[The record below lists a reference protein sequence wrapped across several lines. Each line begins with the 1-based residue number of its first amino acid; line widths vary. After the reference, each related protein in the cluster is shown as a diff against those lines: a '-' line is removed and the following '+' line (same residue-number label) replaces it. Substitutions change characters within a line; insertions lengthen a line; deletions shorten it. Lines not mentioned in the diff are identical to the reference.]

1 MSAQPQS
8 LAAPVL
14 AESTFSFGRRL
25 VIWLVVALLVINL
38 VYNAFVLFL
47 LTPNPSYAASL
58 GCTGRY
64 VPGQLCYWLRG
75 LPAPGIT
82 AGSSLFLPLDAPG
95 AAAGAA
101 FGALMLVL
109 AAAGGIG
116 YWRGA
121 RWSSR
126 IAILTLLLAIAG
138 WPLWA
143 RVPVSFDGLG
153 QVLAILFTVS
163 MLLVS
168 AAGVYGLV
176 ADRTWARR
184 FLVLAGVYAV
194 LIASVWVTQP
204 VVLFQLLLGVLL
216 ILLLLERQGRK
227 VPSLAHRITSWTVI
241 PLLLGIALITT
252 HTAFI
257 APAEGIAAATLNW
270 QTISQRTL
278 EHTKIV
284 LMASLI
290 AIATAVPFG
299 ILITREH
306 KFAAGT
312 RRVLKRAVPIL
323 VIAAGYLL
331 PALLAW
337 WMQDPV
343 MAAESGLLRAL
354 GLPLLAGLVIGV
366 AVHWLVRRRMQRNPH
381 WGSIESWRSVAPLA
395 INVANVGQT
404 VPSIAVLGLSM
415 GFLGIGFVPAIVALW
430 VRALLPILQ
439 NTVAG
444 ILAVDADII
453 EAAHGMGMTR
463 RQVLFRIELPLA
475 MAIIFAGIR
484 TAVVFNIAVGALAFY
499 IGAGGLGHLIAIGIA
514 LSNAHILIT
523 GGILTALMAIAA
535 DFVMGHIEE
544 RLVPPAI

>member
-8 LAAPVL
+8 LPVSAL
-14 AESTFSFGRRL
+14 PDVTSSIGRRL
-25 VIWLVVALLVINL
+25 VTWLVVTLLTVNMVYIAL
-38 VYNAFVLFL
+38 VLFL
-47 LTPNPSYAASL
+47 LTPNPPYAAAL
-58 GCTGRY
+58 GCAGRY
-64 VPGQLCYWLRG
+64 LPGQLCYWLRG

-82 AGSSLFLPLDAPG
+82 AGSSLFLPLDADG
-95 AAAGAA
+95 AIASAG
-101 FGALMLVL
+101 FGLLILVL
-109 AAAGGIG
+109 VVASGIG
-116 YWRGA
+116 YARGA
-121 RWSSR
+121 RWSSW
-126 IAILTLLLAIAG
+126 IAVLTLLLAIAG

-143 RVPVSFDGLG
+143 TMPMSLDGLG
-153 QVLAILFTVS
+153 QVLAILFTGS
-163 MLLVS
+163 MLFVS
-168 AAGVYGLV
+168 AMGLYGLV
-176 ADRTWARR
+176 VDKPGTRK

-194 LIASVWVTQP
+194 LIGAIWVTQP

-216 ILLLLERQGRK
+216 ILLLLERQGRQ

-241 PLLLGIALITT
+241 PLLLLMALVAT
-252 HTAFI
+252 HTSFI
-257 APAEGIAAATLNW
+257 APAEGIAASTLNW

-299 ILITREH
+299 ILITRDH
-306 KFAAGT
+306 KFALGT
-312 RRVLKRAVPIL
+312 RRVLKSVVPIL
-323 VIAAGYLL
+323 VVAGGYLL
-331 PALLAW
+331 PALLVW
-337 WMQDPV
+337 WMQDPAL
-343 MAAESGLLRAL
+343 AAESGLLRAL
-354 GLPLLAGLVIGV
+354 SVPLLAGLVVG
-366 AVHWLVRRRMQRNPH
+366 AFVHWLARRRMRRNPQ
-381 WGSIESWRSVAPLA
+381 WGSVESWRSVAPLA

-444 ILAVDADII
+444 ILAVDTDII

-475 MAIIFAGIR
+475 MAIMFAGIR
-484 TAVVFNIAVGALAFY
+484 TAVVFNIAVGTLAFY

-514 LSNAHILIT
+514 LSNAQILMT

-544 RLVPPAI
+544 RLVPPTI